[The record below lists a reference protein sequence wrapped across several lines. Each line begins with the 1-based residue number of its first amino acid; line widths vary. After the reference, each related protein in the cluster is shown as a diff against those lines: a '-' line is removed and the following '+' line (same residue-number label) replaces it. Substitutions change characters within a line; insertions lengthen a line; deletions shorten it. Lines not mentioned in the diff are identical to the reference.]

1 MSHDQKFSDKPNNAE
16 KLRRIRKASTE
27 IGFTFRSSKEKF
39 NGIPLYEFVNKKTK
53 EIFGLKWT
61 ISSAYDAL
69 NDEGYWSL
77 EHGNKFHN
85 GQIY

>member
-1 MSHDQKFSDKPNNAE
+1 MSHDQRFSDNPTKAE

-27 IGFTFRSSKEKF
+27 IGFTFRTSNVKF
-39 NGIPLYEFVNKKTK
+39 NNIALYEFVNKKSK
-53 EIFGLKWT
+53 IVFGSKWT
-61 ISSAYDAL
+61 INAAYDVL